1 MKGQVFMWIKFV
13 VIISVILVQV
23 SFISKAGAGDEEFHL
38 KILEALKRMNVRLV
52 RMETNK
58 LRSLKAVQE
67 SLLNQVMALRTSLE
81 QIQSTG
87 EMNKAEMLAS
97 VGGVKTKVLDVESH
111 LMNEVMQ
118 AFDGQNREDKRYL
131 AQFQTLFSQL
141 KDSLATDMEGLS
153 KANQQ
158 QFKVF
163 GEANNKQLQQIVSVL
178 EEQNKKL
185 LQTQALFKTDL
196 IPALD
201 TQSEVT
207 RQALLTELSQARE
220 VQKNFLESNHKQI
233 LASLGTVEEKNK
245 ALIEILKKSILVDE
259 ATKSLAETIQENVG
273 GANQNIDQARKMI
286 ALLQEVLVQRMK
298 NAAKTETTLKVRLD
312 EDLAEIKNNQKMVTS
327 RLETL
332 VSLSDQINKQ
342 SAQMEKNIQKS
353 VVSASDQINKQSI
366 QMEKSIQQSAVSA
379 SNQANKQFSQM
390 ENSIQQSVVSTSN
403 QVNKQFSQM
412 EKGINK
418 AINIAAN
425 STKAQTDLSNEKL
438 SRLVDILKSFA
449 VEQSKIDQEL
459 QALTASQGKVD
470 QVLEG
475 QKKFD
480 IVLQSQ
486 KKVEK
491 VLQGQKLG
499 SISTEETIL
508 TTQKKITEALKDL
521 RRKANVNISRS
532 DNILKKLKKQK

>member
-1 MKGQVFMWIKFV
+1 MWIKFV
-13 VIISVILVQV
+13 VIFFVILAQI

-52 RMETNK
+52 RIESNK

-67 SLLNQVMALRTSLE
+67 SLLNQIMALRTSLE
-81 QIQSTG
+81 QIQATG
-87 EMNKAEMLAS
+87 EMSKTEMLAS
-97 VGGVKTKVLDVESH
+97 VEGVKTKILDVESH
-111 LMNEVMQ
+111 LKNEVMQ
-118 AFDGQNREDKRYL
+118 AFDGQNREDKRYR
-131 AQFQTLFSQL
+131 AQSQALFSQL

-158 QFKVF
+158 QFKNF
-163 GEANNKQLQQIVSVL
+163 GEANNNQLQQIVSVL

-196 IPALD
+196 IPALN
-201 TQSEVT
+201 TQSEET
-207 RQALLTELSQARE
+207 RKALLTELSQARV

-259 ATKSLAETIQENVG
+259 ATKSLAETIQKNVG
-273 GANQNIDQARKMI
+273 GTNQNIDQARKMI
-286 ALLQEVLVQRMK
+286 AILQEVLVQRMK
-298 NAAKTETTLKVRLD
+298 NAAETEAALKVRLN
-312 EDLAEIKNNQKMVTS
+312 EDLAEVKNNQQMLTS

-342 SAQMEKNIQKS
+342 SAQMEK
-353 VVSASDQINKQSI
+353 
-366 QMEKSIQQSAVSA
+366 
-379 SNQANKQFSQM
+379 
-390 ENSIQQSVVSTSN
+390 SIQQSVVSASA
-403 QVNKQFSQM
+403 QINKQSAQM
-412 EKGINK
+412 EKIIQQSVVSATNQINEKSSQIRESLNK
-418 AINIAAN
+418 AIDMAAN
-425 STKAQTDLSNEKL
+425 SATSHTDLSNEKL

-470 QVLEG
+470 QVLQG
-475 QKKFD
+475 QKKLD
-480 IVLQSQ
+480 VVLQSQ
-486 KKVEK
+486 QKVEK
-491 VLQGQKLG
+491 AVQGQKLG
-499 SISTEETIL
+499 SIATQETIL

-521 RRKANVNISRS
+521 RRKANVNISRN
-532 DNILKKLKKQK
+532 DDILKKLKK

>member
-1 MKGQVFMWIKFV
+1 MWIKFV
-13 VIISVILVQV
+13 VIFFVILAQA
-23 SFISKAGAGDEEFHL
+23 SFTSKAGAGDEEFHL

-52 RMETNK
+52 RIETNK

-67 SLLNQVMALRTSLE
+67 SLLNQIMALRTSLE
-81 QIQSTG
+81 QIQATG
-87 EMNKAEMLAS
+87 EMNKTEMLAS
-97 VGGVKTKVLDVESH
+97 VGGVKTKILDVESH
-111 LMNEVMQ
+111 LKNEVMQ
-118 AFDGQNREDKRYL
+118 ALDGQNR
-131 AQFQTLFSQL
+131 TVSQL

-163 GEANNKQLQQIVSVL
+163 SEANNKQLQQIVSVL

-259 ATKSLAETIQENVG
+259 ATKSLAETIQKNVG

-286 ALLQEVLVQRMK
+286 GILQEVLVQRMT
-298 NAAKTETTLKVRLD
+298 NAAETKAALTVRLD
-312 EDLAEIKNNQKMVTS
+312 KDLAEVKNNQKMVTS
-327 RLETL
+327 RLESL

-342 SAQMEKNIQKS
+342 SAQMEERIQRS
-353 VVSASDQINKQSI
+353 VVSA
-366 QMEKSIQQSAVSA
+366 
-379 SNQANKQFSQM
+379 
-390 ENSIQQSVVSTSN
+390 SN
-403 QVNKQFSQM
+403 QVNKQSAQM
-412 EKGINK
+412 GASISKSIG
-418 AINIAAN
+418 IAAN
-425 STKAQTDLSNEKL
+425 NAKAQTDLSNEKL
-438 SRLVDILKSFA
+438 SRLVDILKAFA

-459 QALTASQGKVD
+459 QALTANQGKVD
-470 QVLEG
+470 QVL
-475 QKKFD
+475 
-480 IVLQSQ
+480 
-486 KKVEK
+486 
-491 VLQGQKLG
+491 QGQKELDA
-499 SISTEETIL
+499 
-508 TTQKKITEALKDL
+508 TQKKTTEALKDL

-532 DNILKKLKKQK
+532 NDILKKIKKQK